1 LAAPPVSIKLRRRQ
15 LKEHDV
21 ADDLD
26 SRSRSAG
33 NQPDSSDT
41 LQALRERAQQ
51 LGTTAEELEA
61 ALEQLALQAEVVL
74 RRLRGDAMH

>member
-1 LAAPPVSIKLRRRQ
+1 
-15 LKEHDV
+15 V